1 MKRIAV
7 FGSTGSI
14 GTQTVDIIKKYPEL
28 FSLTACFAYKN
39 AQLVKAQADEHG
51 AGYVGLFDADSHSDL
66 KKSYCGKACVIDPTG
81 DLSEVFAQSDIVVV
95 SISGFA
101 GIGVTLSAL
110 KCAKTVA
117 IATKEVL
124 VSAGEIV
131 NDYVKKYNG
140 KLIPID
146 SEHSAIW
153 QCLQGIN
160 VGGDYR
166 DHVHRLILTASG
178 GPFRTFE
185 KKDMENVTVEMA
197 LKHPN
202 WSMGAKI
209 TIDSASMMNKGL
221 EVIEAQRLYNVG
233 VDKIDVLIHPQSIV
247 HSMVECVDGNIIAQ
261 LGNADMR
268 HPILYALTYPDR
280 VDTRF
285 GRLDLTKLSGLTFEK
300 PDMEKFS
307 CLALA
312 YEALRMGGI
321 APCVLNAA
329 NERAV
334 ELFLAKQIK
343 FTEISTFVH
352 GRMIELCD
360 NNIGDS
366 AGCTLDDI
374 MRADKLARRA

>member
-1 MKRIAV
+1 M

-39 AQLVKAQADEHG
+39 AELVKAQADELG
-51 AGYVGLFDADSHSDL
+51 ARYVGLFDADSHADL
-66 KKSYCGKACVIDPTG
+66 KTVYFGKASVTDPTG
-81 DLSEVFAQSDIVVV
+81 DLSEVFAESDIVVV

-131 NDYVKKYNG
+131 NDYIKKYNG

-160 VGGDYR
+160 VGGDYM

-185 KKDMENVTVEMA
+185 KQDMENVTVEMA

-285 GRLDLTKLSGLTFEK
+285 GRLDLTKLSGLTFEA
-300 PDMEKFS
+300 PDMEKFP

-334 ELFLAKQIK
+334 ELFLAREIK

-360 NNIGDS
+360 NSITDNVT
-366 AGCTLDDI
+366 CTLDDI
-374 MRADKLARRA
+374 MRADEIARRA

>member
-1 MKRIAV
+1 MKKISIY
-7 FGSTGSI
+7 GSTGSI
-14 GTQTVDIIKKYPEL
+14 GTQTIDIIKKYPDK
-28 FSLTACFAYKN
+28 FSLVACFAYKN
-39 AQLVKAQADEHG
+39 AELLKIQADELEAEFMGLYNEDAHKSL
-51 AGYVGLFDADSHSDL
+51 ANGYKGN
-66 KKSYCGKACVIDPTG
+66 ACVTDPKSRQ
-81 DLSEVFAQSDIVVV
+81 DEIFAKSDIIVV

-110 KCAKTVA
+110 KSGKTVA

-131 NDYVKKYNG
+131 NDYVNKYNG
-140 KLIPID
+140 KIIPID

-166 DHVHRLILTASG
+166 DHVSRLILTASG
-178 GPFRTFE
+178 GPFRTFTKE
-185 KKDMENVTVEMA
+185 QMQNVTVEMA

-209 TIDSASMMNKGL
+209 TVDSASMMNKGL

-247 HSMVECVDGNIIAQ
+247 HSMVECVDGNVIAQ
-261 LGNADMR
+261 LGNANMR

-285 GRLDLTKLSGLTFEK
+285 GRLDFTKISPLTFEE
-300 PDMEKFS
+300 PDTEKFP
-307 CLALA
+307 CLKLA
-312 YEALRMGGI
+312 YDALRMGGI

-329 NERAV
+329 NEKAV
-334 ELFLAKQIK
+334 ELFLNRQIK
-343 FTEISTFVH
+343 FTEISEYVH
-352 GRMIELCD
+352 GKLRELCD
-360 NNIGDS
+360 NTNGD
-366 AGCTLDDI
+366 GGRCTLEDI
-374 MRADKLARRA
+374 VNADSLARA

>member
-1 MKRIAV
+1 MKMISA

-39 AQLVKAQADEHG
+39 AELVKAQADELG
-51 AGYVGLFDADSHSDL
+51 ARYVGLFDADSHACL
-66 KKSYCGKACVIDPTG
+66 KDSYFGKAGVTDPTG
-81 DLSEVFAQSDIVVV
+81 DLSEVFAESDIVVV

-131 NDYVKKYNG
+131 NDYIKKYNG

-185 KKDMENVTVEMA
+185 KQDMENVTVEMA

-202 WSMGAKI
+202 CSMGAKI

-285 GRLDLTKLSGLTFEK
+285 GRLDLTKLSGLTFEA
-300 PDMEKFS
+300 PDMEKFP

-334 ELFLAKQIK
+334 ELFLAREIK

-360 NNIGDS
+360 NSITDNVT
-366 AGCTLDDI
+366 CTLDDI
-374 MRADKLARRA
+374 MRADEIARRA